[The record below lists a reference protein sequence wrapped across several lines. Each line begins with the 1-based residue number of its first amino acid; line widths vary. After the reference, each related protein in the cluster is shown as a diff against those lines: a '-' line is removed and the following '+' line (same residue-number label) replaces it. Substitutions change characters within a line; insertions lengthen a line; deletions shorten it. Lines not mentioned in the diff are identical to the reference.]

1 VFARYGGRS
10 SLHPGDRPQSV
21 QPVLRSGALFVPQSE
36 IYVVQPHDGAVV
48 GRVPTDL
55 VPDRLRVDECCGVY
69 VAEMSGHLAAYAS
82 LPRLTLLTEV

>member
-1 VFARYGGRS
+1 MAHRCGAR
-10 SLHPGDRPQSV
+10 L
-21 QPVLRSGALFVPQSE
+21 LRV
-36 IYVVQPHDGAVV
+36 DGVVV

-55 VPDRLRVDECCGVY
+55 VPDRLRVDERCGVY